1 VSARSKSTPNL
12 PLFGGTGPRLSDRS
26 AAKPP
31 ANAPL
36 AERMR
41 PATLDDV
48 VGQVPVVG
56 PEGFLRRA
64 IAEDRVPSLIF
75 WGPPGSGKTTLARI
89 LATET
94 RSHFVPFS
102 AVTSGIKEIKEVMKD
117 AAHLRSVEGRRT
129 LLFIDEIHRFN
140 RAQQDAFLP
149 YVERGDIVLVGATT
163 ENPSFEL
170 NSALLSR
177 CRVVVLEPL
186 AIADLVGLLERALA
200 DRDRGLGS
208 AAVGATTEALESIA
222 QLASGDARRAFNLL
236 EVAVAD
242 TPRGGSLDAA
252 TVARVAQRK
261 VLLYDKAGEEHFNLI
276 SALHKSMRESDP
288 DASLYWLERMLEA
301 GEDPTYV
308 ARRMLRFAAEDIG
321 LADPQALRMALD
333 GWETFDRLGP
343 PEGLI
348 ALAQTAIYLAL
359 APKSIAVTRAEGAA
373 RRAVAEHPAE
383 PVPLA
388 IRNAP
393 TPLMGD
399 LGYGRDYVYAP
410 DTEEG
415 MGGLEC
421 LPDAV
426 RGQRFY
432 HPTAHGFEAELKKRA
447 QQLDALRKKLRDCDR
462 PRS

>member
-1 VSARSKSTPNL
+1 
-12 PLFGGTGPRLSDRS
+12 
-26 AAKPP
+26 
-31 ANAPL
+31 
-36 AERMR
+36 MR
-41 PATLDDV
+41 PETLDEV
-48 VGQVPVVG
+48 VGQRAVVG

-64 IAEDRVPSLIF
+64 IAEDRVPSLVF
-75 WGPPGSGKTTLARI
+75 WGPPGTGKTTLARI

-94 RSHFVPFS
+94 RSNFVPFS
-102 AVTSGIKEIKEVMKD
+102 AVTSGIKEIKEVMRD

-129 LLFIDEIHRFN
+129 LLFVDEIHRFN

-186 AIADLVGLLERALA
+186 EIVDLVSLLERALA
-200 DRDRGLGS
+200 DRERGLGGAEVR
-208 AAVGATTEALESIA
+208 AAPAALESIA

-242 TPRGGSLDAA
+242 SPRGGALDAE

-276 SALHKSMRESDP
+276 SALHKSLRESDP

-321 LADPQALRMALD
+321 LADPQALTVALHC
-333 GWETFDRLGP
+333 WETFDRLGP

-348 ALAQTAIYLAL
+348 ALAQAAIYLAL

-393 TPLMGD
+393 TSLMNE

-410 DTEEG
+410 DTDEG

-432 HPTAHGFEAELKKRA
+432 HPTDHGFEAELRKRTEL
-447 QQLDALRKKLRDCDR
+447 LDALRERLRAR
-462 PRS
+462 ARSGSSG